1 MPVQGAVHATGIGG
15 VRRHTASL
23 LAIIVAVVE
32 GDVAVGAE
40 DAAAL
45 LTAHLALRVLVCA
58 THLGATPITPPLT
71 LDAAHGL
78 AAARR
83 GLLAGP

>member
-1 MPVQGAVHATGIGG
+1 VPTQGAIHTTGVGG
-15 VRRHTASL
+15 VRRDPASL

-45 LTAHLALRVLVCA
+45 LTAHLALRVLVWA
-58 THLGATPITPPLT
+58 THLRARPIAAPLT
-71 LDAAHGL
+71 LDPAHGL
-78 AAARR
+78 AAPGR
-83 GLLAGP
+83 GLLAGS